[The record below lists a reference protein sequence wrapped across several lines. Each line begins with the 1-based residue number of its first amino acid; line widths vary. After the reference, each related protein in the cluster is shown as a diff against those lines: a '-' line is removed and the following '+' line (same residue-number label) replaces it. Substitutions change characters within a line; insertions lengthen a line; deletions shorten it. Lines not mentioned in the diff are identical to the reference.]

1 MVLAAGTK
9 QCRTGITSATLLT
22 DTCTILTA
30 TIVTITV
37 P

>member
-1 MVLAAGTK
+1 MVLGAGTK

-30 TIVTITV
+30 TTATITD